1 MTDIMR
7 AIRARLV
14 IIGGLSGFLA
24 AWLLAIE
31 LAAIQGA
38 RALQPRWIIV
48 APWDPEIRPFTI
60 AITLAA
66 AFLSLVWYA
75 REGSKFQPHRI
86 SVRWYLKTV
95 AWGFACALLSIALL
109 LVPDL
114 IRSAALMPASIKAA
128 PLLFVSWG
136 IYGVVF
142 GFPIVLV
149 ISPIV
154 VWVAEQVI
162 FRERFAQ

>member
-1 MTDIMR
+1 MR
-7 AIRARLV
+7 TIQGKLV
-14 IIGGLSGFLA
+14 IIGGVSGFLA

-38 RALQPRWIIV
+38 RALQPRWLII
-48 APWDPEIRPFTI
+48 APWDPEIRPFTV
-60 AITLAA
+60 AITLVA

-75 REGSKFQPHRI
+75 REGSRLQPHRI
-86 SVRWYLKTV
+86 SLGWYLKTV

-109 LVPDL
+109 LVPNL
-114 IRSAALMPASIKAA
+114 IRSAVHMPASIKAA

-136 IYGVVF
+136 TYGVAF
-142 GFPIVLV
+142 GLPIVLV
-149 ISPIV
+149 LPPFV

-162 FRERFAQ
+162 LRERSGQ